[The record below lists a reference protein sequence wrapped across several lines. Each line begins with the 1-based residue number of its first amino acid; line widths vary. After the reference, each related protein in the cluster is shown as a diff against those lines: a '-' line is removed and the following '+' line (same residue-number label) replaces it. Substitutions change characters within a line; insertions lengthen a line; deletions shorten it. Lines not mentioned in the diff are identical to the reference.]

1 MLVSFSSICPCLSS
15 FGGSNDGAGV
25 SDAAGSCAVE
35 GVETAG
41 SVLFPVLF
49 SCEEVPADDGALFP
63 CLSTFT
69 GRLRCFLRRIG
80 GYGSVRFCLLRI
92 PTVRY
97 FECIDRQAEY
107 QNKHTCDQDQN
118 LFPFHLTFLHET
130 SHRHAARTS
139 CVYSRRFYISL
150 QKQ

>member
-49 SCEEVPADDGALFP
+49 SCEEVPADDGALFSWLP
-63 CLSTFT
+63 EEAGACPSF
-69 GRLRCFLRRIG
+69 
-80 GYGSVRFCLLRI
+80 S
-92 PTVRY
+92 
-97 FECIDRQAEY
+97 
-107 QNKHTCDQDQN
+107 
-118 LFPFHLTFLHET
+118 
-130 SHRHAARTS
+130 
-139 CVYSRRFYISL
+139 
-150 QKQ
+150 